1 MKKQISQSHAP
12 MTVLLKLSTFTH
24 VFIQIILEELIRVYR
39 NPDF

>member
-1 MKKQISQSHAP
+1 MKKQISQSHAL
-12 MTVLLKLSTFTH
+12 MTVLLKLSTFTL